1 MKFLKCISLFCFLPI
16 IFFLLGAYT
25 YSKCDAF
32 FYPKIKQEKIEKS
45 SEDIFND
52 SLENEMNIEVAN
64 VSNQITTCDTQYI
77 VKEYDERNDTEVET
91 IETIP
96 IYFMGLSREELMEA
110 VNNYELS
117 PSFNDLQKGFKSIQL
132 TYFSREKI
140 IVKKNYVKYEKE
152 DVYYLKVEDNKIVV
166 YQSDMET
173 VYMTTE
179 IEMDKLP
186 DDLQQEIINV
196 KCINNLESLY
206 DFLESYSS

>member
-1 MKFLKCISLFCFLPI
+1 ML
-16 IFFLLGAYT
+16 A
-25 YSKCDAF
+25 D
-32 FYPKIKQEKIEKS
+32 
-45 SEDIFND
+45 N
-52 SLENEMNIEVAN
+52 
-64 VSNQITTCDTQYI
+64 I